1 MTFQRKIK
9 EVDVLRALL
18 GVWEKTC
25 VHPARIGLVP
35 FIKED
40 TPSVRGVAA
49 NLGKVMVDSGVLI
62 RREGHVYEW
71 NRKAGPPTYVMAR
84 ELLAKARRLSAERVA
99 AHYQRKKLK
108 S

>member
-25 VHPARIGLVP
+25 VHPAKIGLVP
-35 FIKED
+35 FIRED
-40 TPSVRGVAA
+40 TPSVRGIAA

-84 ELLAKARRLSAERVA
+84 ELLAKARRLNAERVA